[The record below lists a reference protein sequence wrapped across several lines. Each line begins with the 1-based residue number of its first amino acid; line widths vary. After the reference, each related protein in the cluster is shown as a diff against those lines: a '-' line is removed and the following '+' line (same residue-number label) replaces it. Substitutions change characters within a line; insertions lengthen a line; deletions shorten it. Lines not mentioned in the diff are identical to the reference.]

1 MTTTKNKYVKP
12 EMTVIKIEPQ
22 LIICSSITYSR
33 DKDEDGSN
41 LEYWTDEFE

>member
-33 DKDEDGSN
+33 DKDELGND